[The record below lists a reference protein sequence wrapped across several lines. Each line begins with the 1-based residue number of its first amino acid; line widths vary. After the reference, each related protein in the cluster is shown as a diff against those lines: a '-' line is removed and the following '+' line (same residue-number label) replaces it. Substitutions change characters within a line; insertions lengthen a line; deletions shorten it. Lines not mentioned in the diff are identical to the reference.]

1 MGKTVNLILKN
12 STALVAGRLIA
23 KAITFG
29 FVFIT
34 ARYLGVGGYGQLSF
48 ALSLAGLLAVFLDMG
63 TSQHGIRELA
73 RSPSNASQYLSNVL
87 FLRFC
92 LVFLALIII
101 GAFFIF
107 THQLTNQSL
116 ILILSISIALGAF
129 SGVPSILFQATQRME
144 FDAFRKILKAVL
156 LLSTGFIA
164 IKFGKGVLGIAA
176 AYVAVAIFDLI
187 FSYVLLKKYFP
198 SLTIKINSQSAKT
211 ILKESIPLALL
222 VMNTQVYS
230 RVDIFMLQAL
240 DTTKA
245 VGFYNAAY
253 RFVDTALMFSGAF
266 CMALY
271 PVLTK
276 MAHETGDAFDR
287 YMNSSLKLL
296 SYSGLFLG
304 IGVFF
309 ASDTIIN
316 IVFGSAFAESS
327 KALRVLVWA
336 NAIMFIGGFLATS
349 MIAINKQWLNFGYGL
364 AQILVNVILDW
375 IFISRYGF
383 VGASVGTLS
392 AELFYVVLVL
402 SYLRFGRKTKVDLI
416 RVFFVP
422 LGAASAVMLIA
433 WLLPVEIK
441 TSYTGLMM
449 TLPLYSLAVYF
460 FGIQKE
466 EKRMLFGLLAPR
478 RAD

>member
-23 KAITFG
+23 KAITFC

-48 ALSLAGLLAVFLDMG
+48 ALSLTGLIAVFLDMG

-73 RSPSNASQYLSNVL
+73 RTPSKASQYLSNVL

-92 LVFLALIII
+92 LVFLALSVMA
-101 GAFFIF
+101 AFFLF
-107 THQLTNQSL
+107 TNRLTNQSL

-129 SGVPSILFQATQRME
+129 SGVPSIIFQATERME
-144 FDAFRKILKAVL
+144 FDAFREILKAVL

-164 IKFGKGVLGIAA
+164 IKLGKGVLGIAV

-187 FSYVLLKKYFP
+187 FSYSILKKYFP
-198 SLTIKINSQSAKT
+198 GLSIKISSQSAKT
-211 ILKESIPLALL
+211 ILKGSIPLALL

-253 RFVDTALMFSGAF
+253 RFVDTSLMFSGAF

-276 MAHETGDAFDR
+276 LAHETGDAFDR

-304 IGVFF
+304 LGVFF
-309 ASDTIIN
+309 ASDTIIH

-327 KALRVLVWA
+327 RALRVLVWA
-336 NAIMFIGGFLATS
+336 NAVMFIGGFLATS
-349 MIAINKQWLNFGYGL
+349 MIAINKQWLNFSYGL
-364 AQILVNVILDW
+364 GQILVNVILDW

-383 VGASVGTLS
+383 VGAAAGSLL

-402 SYLRFGRKTKVDLI
+402 SYLRFGRKTRVDLI
-416 RVFFVP
+416 RVFLVP
-422 LGAASAVMLIA
+422 LGAASAVMLIG
-433 WLLPVEIK
+433 WLLPVAIK
-441 TSYTGLMM
+441 TSYMGLMM
-449 TLPLYSLAVYF
+449 TLPLYSLAVYIL
-460 FGIQKE
+460 GIKKE
-466 EKRMLFGLLAPR
+466 EKKMLFGLLAPR
-478 RAD
+478 RVD

>member
-12 STALVAGRLIA
+12 SSALVAGRLIA
-23 KAITFG
+23 KAVTFC

-34 ARYLGVGGYGQLSF
+34 ARYLGVGRYGQLSF
-48 ALSLAGLLAVFLDMG
+48 ALSLTGLFAVFLDLG

-73 RSPSNASQYLSNVL
+73 RTPSKTSQYLGNVL

-92 LVFLALIII
+92 LVVLALSVMA
-101 GAFFIF
+101 AFLMF
-107 THQLTNQSL
+107 TNRPDNQPL
-116 ILILSISIALGAF
+116 VLILSLAIALGAF

-144 FDAFRKILKAVL
+144 FDAFREILKAVL

-164 IKFGKGVLGIAA
+164 IKLGKGALGIAA

-187 FSYVLLKKYFP
+187 FSFVILKKYFP
-198 SLTIKINSQSAKT
+198 GLSIKINSQSAKT

-222 VMNTQVYS
+222 VMGTQVYS

-253 RFVDTALMFSGAF
+253 RFVDTSLMFSGAF

-276 MAHETGDAFDR
+276 LAHERDAFDR

-304 IGVFF
+304 LGVFF
-309 ASDTIIN
+309 ASDAIIH

-336 NAIMFIGGFLATS
+336 NAVMFIGGFLATS

-364 AQILVNVILDW
+364 AQILVNVVLDW

-383 VGASVGTLS
+383 VGAAVGTTL
-392 AELFYVVLVL
+392 AELFYVALVL
-402 SYLRFGRKTKVDLI
+402 SYIRFERKTRVDFT
-416 RVFFVP
+416 RVFVVP

-433 WLLPVEIK
+433 WFLPAEIK
-441 TSYTGLMM
+441 TSYMGLMM

-460 FGIQKE
+460 FGINKE
-466 EKRMLFGLLAPR
+466 EKQMLFGLLAPR
-478 RAD
+478 RADL